1 MKKNNNIYIEAI
13 PYPDLRGMDLR
24 GEGSLAYLE
33 NMYVDH
39 DGSAD
44 AIESIPGYRSVVRM
58 KEKIHSFCLIGV
70 GETESLVIHSGSRL
84 YIGRTNVVDKDISLS
99 EIARLKDSE
108 SSAITLG
115 DICLITDDERMLS
128 VDRHGN
134 VREVN
139 GDERI
144 TSCSCATLYDGR
156 IFLSGSKDH
165 RGYLFISNTLG
176 DGEIRFEESLKTAC
190 DGEILSLISADG
202 YLIIF
207 HKDGV
212 ICHKADG
219 GNPRSYPVVKVIDN
233 KSLCSGAI
241 RLGRELLFMTDDGL
255 TSLKIPDE
263 ESEPE
268 LCCRSEKINPML
280 LREDQSKAMLGI
292 WKGYLAICYGERI
305 YLADP
310 RGKEGYDWYFINGVG
325 GFINDRR
332 VYRYRAEAEGCC
344 SLHHTPEEIA
354 TGEIYSYGEK
364 DGSLIYYSVEGDRRY
379 SVYPTAELS
388 GGEFCPAESL
398 VCHGGLM
405 WFSSEG
411 SLYLFNSDKRGLC
424 AENEES
430 SFSEVDPLYYSFAG
444 HRVRYAL
451 LTKPRKSPV
460 TRERGRIGSYLL
472 LRLKGLSKG
481 ELKLIDITDGK
492 AASERKIKL
501 GSLTS
506 VTEREEKIPIP
517 ASDLLTLKLP
527 DRALPGEKI
536 QLCLLAEG
544 FASPIGIS
552 SIEYRRDDT
561 PKAKSK
567 GKK

>member
-212 ICHKADG
+212 ICHKAAIQSKIRAPQTNGCLPRNSFGFDVHLLSRKRTRR
-219 GNPRSYPVVKVIDN
+219 NSSVVIPSCSDLPFPRSKPCVGCNQYDHRRSQNEFP
-233 KSLCSGAI
+233 KSSPRIYGSPLYDGVGSFREYSVFNRRKTL
-241 RLGRELLFMTDDGL
+241 RLVLHHRCHIPLHPQ
-255 TSLKIPDE
+255 TSYAACYSMLNTCGMCD
-263 ESEPE
+263 STYY
-268 LCCRSEKINPML
+268 L
-280 LREDQSKAMLGI
+280 LRNCETCGNIPHGISGCKESKIII
-292 WKGYLAICYGERI
+292 WVK
-305 YLADP
+305 
-310 RGKEGYDWYFINGVG
+310 K
-325 GFINDRR
+325 
-332 VYRYRAEAEGCC
+332 
-344 SLHHTPEEIA
+344 S
-354 TGEIYSYGEK
+354 
-364 DGSLIYYSVEGDRRY
+364 
-379 SVYPTAELS
+379 
-388 GGEFCPAESL
+388 AES
-398 VCHGGLM
+398 
-405 WFSSEG
+405 
-411 SLYLFNSDKRGLC
+411 
-424 AENEES
+424 
-430 SFSEVDPLYYSFAG
+430 
-444 HRVRYAL
+444 
-451 LTKPRKSPV
+451 
-460 TRERGRIGSYLL
+460 
-472 LRLKGLSKG
+472 
-481 ELKLIDITDGK
+481 
-492 AASERKIKL
+492 
-501 GSLTS
+501 
-506 VTEREEKIPIP
+506 
-517 ASDLLTLKLP
+517 
-527 DRALPGEKI
+527 
-536 QLCLLAEG
+536 
-544 FASPIGIS
+544 IS
-552 SIEYRRDDT
+552 RFFI
-561 PKAKSK
+561 
-567 GKK
+567 